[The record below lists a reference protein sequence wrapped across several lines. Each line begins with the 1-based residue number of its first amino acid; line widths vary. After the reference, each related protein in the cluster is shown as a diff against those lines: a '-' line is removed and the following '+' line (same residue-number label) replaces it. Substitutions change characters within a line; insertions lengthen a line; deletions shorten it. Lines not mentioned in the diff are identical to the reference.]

1 MKKFLRRKNRR
12 SLGLLLGLLLSFSMG
27 MTTFAAEPTN
37 SSSFDVD
44 VNTSS
49 EVESSSSALSLTAPS
64 GRILSERAVSV
75 NGSQMYEVTFAT
87 ETGSDTVIL
96 PRSIYGYAADYT
108 DSTFGTFT
116 VNAPGSSTSTGHATI
131 KTSDFGSSTQVV
143 IVSIYRPDG
152 SLAKGN
158 IRMVGNQEKVV
169 SFTNAQPGNY
179 RIAYSVDGSYQGW
192 VHCWIY

>member
-87 ETGSDTVIL
+87 KSGSDTVIL
-96 PRSIYGYAADYT
+96 PRSVYGYAAYDT
-108 DSTFGTFT
+108 HSVSGSFT
-116 VNAPGSSTSTGHATI
+116 VYAPGSSATTGGATLKASGFPAGTKI
-131 KTSDFGSSTQVV
+131 AMSVQ
-143 IVSIYRPDG
+143 RPDG
-152 SLAKGN
+152 TYAISGVTLNGNTEIAK
-158 IRMVGNQEKVV
+158 
-169 SFTNAQPGNY
+169 SFLNSQPGNY
-179 RIAYSVDGSYQGW
+179 TITFHVYGTGNGQL
-192 VHCWIY
+192 HCWIY